1 MYFPRGTPNNISKT
15 CHKNEEPN
23 QMCPYV
29 DSLIM
34 DGEPTVISK
43 NINRQKS
50 NIMVRIQEM
59 TDFFLT
65 KGKNSKY
72 INLIQVGMLT

>member
-34 DGEPTVISK
+34 DGEPTVKWKYQCRLGRKVISG
-43 NINRQKS
+43 Q
-50 NIMVRIQEM
+50 RICV
-59 TDFFLT
+59 
-65 KGKNSKY
+65 K
-72 INLIQVGMLT
+72 